1 MTKTA
6 KAVTTSRAA
15 KTGPPL
21 PPGTRVQ
28 LTDGTKHKGTV
39 LPYTH
44 GGSPARLGLF
54 PVRLDNAICQICDT
68 NDVTVLTASPTQAS
82 Q

>member
-1 MTKTA
+1 MTKTVRA
-6 KAVTTSRAA
+6 LTASRMA

-28 LTDGTKHKGTV
+28 LTDRTKLKGTV

-54 PVRLDNAICQICDT
+54 PVRLDNGICQICDT
-68 NDVTVLTASPTQAS
+68 NDVTVLTTPPTQTG